1 MRPLLFSIALA
12 ALALTGCEA
21 PTETRPPESTSKSE
35 EAPMSLMTWKDLLT
49 RERPSTAHHIR
60 TGPGTSN
67 VIDLWL
73 PDGKGPFPVVIMV
86 HGGCWQKSIADR
98 TLMNFAAEDLRQ
110 RGLAVW
116 NIEYRGVDED
126 GGGYPGTFEDVARA
140 TDLLRDYA
148 DEYNLKLDRIAAMG
162 HSAGGHLA
170 LWLAAR
176 PKLPRSSPLW
186 SETPLHLDLVVNSG
200 GLADLEAS
208 APVTQEGCLASIMD
222 VLTGAPSGQRPD
234 VFSDTSPAA
243 MLPFAARQVS
253 VNGEQDRIAPPI
265 LGKHY
270 TKKAKAAG
278 SAASFIQVPDTGHV
292 ELIAPG
298 SEAFEMEA
306 ALLTEELKR

>member
-1 MRPLLFSIALA
+1 
-12 ALALTGCEA
+12 
-21 PTETRPPESTSKSE
+21 
-35 EAPMSLMTWKDLLT
+35 MSLMTWKDLLT
-49 RERPSTAHHIR
+49 RERPSTPHHIR
-60 TGPGTSN
+60 TGLGTSD

-98 TLMNFAAEDLRQ
+98 TLMDYAAEDLRQ

-148 DEYNLKLDRIAAMG
+148 DEYNLKLDRVAAMG

-186 SETPLHLDLVVNSG
+186 REDPLHIDLVVNSG

-208 APVTQEGCLASIMD
+208 APVAQESCLASIMD
-222 VLTGAPSGQRPD
+222 VLTGPPSGQRPD
-234 VFSDTSPAA
+234 VFSDTSPAE

-253 VNGEQDRIAPPI
+253 VNGEQDRIALPI

-306 ALLTEELKR
+306 ALLAEELKR